1 MDGEDDSH
9 SKMVRNRQIFFNKL
23 KRDSIIYPPTIFTF
37 NNDIVFNI
45 YGIIEP
51 KYQENQ
57 TYKKIIVQFG
67 SKRKTFSANSNGEYQ
82 ISLKLGYGL
91 HKICVFLLNP
101 SKKKT
106 KLGTKYVFVTARE
119 VDSKNFIIKKNYG
132 SILPLTFFNVS
143 INGICNI
150 SGIYTDEIGKSPKE
164 VLVRIGNRIEKCNQY
179 DGHEFNHA
187 IKTGCGFKLLKIF
200 AVNSQGS
207 VRTLG
212 YRLFYVFKKPKII
225 LTSRIDNSDYQR
237 WLNLYESPNQ
247 EEKENIE
254 LLCKSLENGPSFGVF
269 LNGSAPHFDL
279 ATGAVNS
286 LEKQYYENWKL
297 CVTAK
302 KELKDKSHNFIIN
315 NCSPQNAVQ
324 FNFAVGLTN
333 EDYLVFLHPIERL
346 SQHALL
352 EVALSLRENPNLKII
367 YGDDDEISFGG
378 YRTNPHFKTSFDEI
392 RMLNLN
398 YIGNNFVISRKL
410 FIEIGGFSENSKIDC
425 FHDLLIRASREISK
439 KEIHHIPRILRHR
452 LTYFSKNEIFDDDKR
467 HNTLLKNLPT
477 STWHICESKGILR
490 VKPPSV
496 KKDDLISI
504 IIPSACNLE
513 YLKPCIDS
521 IKKTT
526 LKYTYEIIILIN
538 EIRYK
543 TPSVASYLQSLGKEK
558 NIRLETYNNEPFNF
572 SKLIN
577 LGVSQAK
584 GENICLL
591 NDDMEIISEDWIE
604 ELISWLSVPAVGAI
618 GARLLFPDKTVQ
630 HAGISIGINGVVDHL
645 EKGNLREDAGDF
657 ARILYPRQLSA
668 ITGGCMA
675 FRKTVF
681 LEIGGLDEKFAEAF
695 NDVDFCIRLQ
705 KANFKIVWNPF
716 AELIH
721 HESVSVEKPYVRAR
735 RLTFRDEMNELIKR
749 YESMF
754 RIDPHYSSNYSYTKP
769 YFKLAFPPRDLAPW
783 KVKSFPMWSDR
794 KPLNKTLCGVKYDP
808 SKVLIFSHFDLDNK
822 IDDYVL
828 HCIKQFSEIG
838 WKIIFV
844 TSCPILSEQ
853 CSDKIFNLVS
863 CILLSDGKG
872 RDWGNYAL
880 GLRTAFE
887 LSSPKSLIFLNDSV
901 YGPLSSVQHFIEKA
915 DSLEADFVGMT
926 DSPQH
931 RYHLQSYF
939 LYFKPSICT
948 HSTFL
953 NYWKFFSPQPNKN
966 LIIQKNE
973 IDFSQYFIN
982 LGFRPA
988 SLYPYSKLINVA
1000 HSGSYIS
1007 SHLLKQ
1013 DEHVNPTHYFWDI
1026 LLNLFDF
1033 PFVKVE
1039 LLRENP
1045 SKIPC
1050 LSLMKAFLKKNHPE
1064 KAKLVFNHL
1073 DRIRNR

>member
-1 MDGEDDSH
+1 MIH
-9 SKMVRNRQIFFNKL
+9 MVKMVRDRRIFL
-23 KRDSIIYPPTIFTF
+23 KKRKCNGIISPTNIFTF
-37 NNDIVFNI
+37 NNDVVFNI
-45 YGIIEP
+45 YGMVELQS
-51 KYQENQ
+51 QENQ
-57 TYKKIIVQFG
+57 THKNILVQFG
-67 SKRKTFSANSNGEYQ
+67 SKLKTFSTNANGEYQ
-82 ISLKLGYGL
+82 ISIKLGYGL
-91 HKICVFLLNP
+91 HKIGVFFLNP
-101 SKKKT
+101 SKKKI
-106 KLGTKYVFVTARE
+106 KLGTKYVFVNARDI
-119 VDSKNFIIKKNYG
+119 VRKNFKIKKNYG
-132 SILPLTFFNVS
+132 LILPLTFFNVS
-143 INGICNI
+143 TDGICNI
-150 SGIYTDEIGKSPKE
+150 SGIYTDEFGESPKE
-164 VLVRIGNRIEKCNQY
+164 VLVKIGNRIEKCNQY

-187 IKTGCGFKLLKIF
+187 IKTGNGFKILKIL
-200 AVNSQGS
+200 ASNSLGS
-207 VRTLG
+207 TKTLG
-212 YRLFYVFKKPKII
+212 YRLFYVKKQPKI
-225 LTSRIDNSDYQR
+225 LLSSRIDSCDYQR

-247 EEKENIE
+247 EEKENIK
-254 LLCKSLENGPSFGVF
+254 LLSKSLENGPSFGIF
-269 LNGSAPHFDL
+269 LNGSDPYFDL
-279 ATGAVNS
+279 ATGAINS
-286 LEKQYYENWKL
+286 LEKQYYEKWELFISAN
-297 CVTAK
+297 
-302 KELKDKSHNFIIN
+302 KEPEEKNHKIILN
-315 NCSPQNAVQ
+315 NCSPRNAVQ
-324 FNFAVGLTN
+324 FNFAVGLAKV
-333 EDYLVFLHPIERL
+333 DYLVFLYPFERL

-352 EVALSLRENPNLKII
+352 EVALSLKINPNLKII
-367 YGDDDEISFGG
+367 YGDEDEISFGG
-378 YRTNPHFKTSFDEI
+378 YRTNPHFKTSYDEV

-398 YIGNNFVISRKL
+398 YIGNCFVISRKL
-410 FIEIGGFSENSKIDC
+410 FNKIGGFSENSKIDC
-425 FHDLLIRASREISK
+425 FHDLLNRLSKEISSE
-439 KEIHHIPRILRHR
+439 EIHHIPRILNHR

-467 HNTLLKNLPT
+467 HLTLFKNLPN
-477 STWHICESKGILR
+477 STWHICKSKGILR

-496 KKDDLISI
+496 KKEDLISI

-521 IKKTT
+521 IKRNT
-526 LKYTYEIIILIN
+526 LKCTYEIIIVVN

-543 TPSVASYLQSLGKEK
+543 TPSIASFLQSLEKEK
-558 NIRLETYNNEPFNF
+558 NISLEIYNDQPFNF

-604 ELISWLSVPAVGAI
+604 ELISWLSVPEVGAV

-675 FRKTVF
+675 FRKTIF
-681 LEIGGLDEKFAEAF
+681 LEIGGLDEKFAVAF

-735 RLTFRDEMNELIKR
+735 RFTFRDEMNELIKR
-749 YESMF
+749 YESIF

-783 KVKSFPMWSDR
+783 KVKSFPMWTDR

-808 SKVLIFSHFDLDNK
+808 SKVLIFSHFDLDNR
-822 IDDYVL
+822 IDDYVV

-887 LSSPKSLIFLNDSV
+887 FSSPKSLIFLNDSV
-901 YGPLSSVQHFIEKA
+901 YGPLSSIHHFLEKA
-915 DSLEADFVGMT
+915 DSVEADFIGMT

-988 SLYPYSKLINVA
+988 SLYPYNKLINVA
-1000 HSGSYIS
+1000 YSGNYIS
-1007 SHLLKQ
+1007 SHLLKK

-1026 LLNLFDF
+1026 LLNVFDF

-1045 SKIPC
+1045 SKIPG
-1050 LSLMKAFLKKNHPE
+1050 LSLMKALLKKNHPE
-1064 KAKLVFNHL
+1064 QAKIVFNHL
-1073 DRIRNR
+1073 DRIRNK